1 MLIDNK
7 LRYPNDGLNIKSV
20 WNFISKF
27 TNPNTARI
35 GKLDIVTGFFSVAG
49 LSALYNELSPEN
61 KYRLILAEMVN
72 DDDFKQKIIDLLQG
86 DMGVESSLRLSEY
99 AQNAVAFLQRNTVEV
114 RAITNAFCHAK
125 TYLFKDKCDPAHNY
139 FIMGSSNLTDAG
151 LGRKPS
157 SNIELNIAET
167 GNNATYNE
175 LNLWF
180 ADQWKS
186 VAQEK
191 ILIDPKNKKSALID
205 VKQFFIEQIAN
216 TFRTYTPKE
225 IYYKILFELFQ
236 AEIDFDIS
244 FEHEKEMTLWQDSE
258 IWRTLFSYQKSGVV
272 SIIKM
277 LRKWNGAILADA
289 VGLGKN
295 IFSIGCDEILS
306 KQWIHGL
313 ATLPQKT

>member
-7 LRYPNDGLNIKSV
+7 LDRYPNDGLNIKSV
-20 WNFISKF
+20 WNFIYKF
-27 TNPNTARI
+27 TNPNTDRI
-35 GKLDIVTGFFSVAG
+35 GKIDIVTGFFSVAG

-61 KYRLILAEMVN
+61 KYRLILVEMVN

-86 DMGVESSLRLSEY
+86 DMGIESSLRLSEY

-125 TYLFKDKCDPAHNY
+125 TYLFKDKCATAHNY
-139 FIMGSSNLTDAG
+139 LIMGSSNLTDAG

-191 ILIDPKNKKSALID
+191 ILIDPKNKKNRL
-205 VKQFFIEQIAN
+205 
-216 TFRTYTPKE
+216 
-225 IYYKILFELFQ
+225 
-236 AEIDFDIS
+236 
-244 FEHEKEMTLWQDSE
+244 
-258 IWRTLFSYQKSGVV
+258 
-272 SIIKM
+272 
-277 LRKWNGAILADA
+277 
-289 VGLGKN
+289 
-295 IFSIGCDEILS
+295 
-306 KQWIHGL
+306 
-313 ATLPQKT
+313 